1 MKHTTVLIGNFGS
14 GKSELAI
21 NMALSSVKSGKKT
34 VVVDID
40 LINPYFR
47 ISERKSLL
55 EENGI
60 KLIYPRYAMTGVEAT
75 SIPPE
80 VYSVFI
86 DDHETVIF
94 DAGGDPT
101 GAIALGQYR
110 ANFAELSRLDV
121 FYIINGRRPL
131 SSEVDQNIALL
142 DKIQSS
148 ARLSITGLVNNTNLA
163 HETGIFDLLFGYD
176 LISHISEQTDIP
188 IAMTMGTAPVLDEL
202 SKYIENGTLDQ
213 RYIGKLYPIKR
224 YMHRDWNTF
233 THLGI

>member
-21 NMALSSVKSGKKT
+21 NMALSSAKSGKKT

-110 ANFAELSRLDV
+110 ANFAELPQLDV

-131 SSEVDQNIALL
+131 SCDVEQNIALL

-148 ARLSITGLVNNTNLA
+148 ARLCVTGLINNTNLA
-163 HETGIFDLLFGYD
+163 HETGVSDLLFGYD
-176 LISHISEQTDIP
+176 LVSRVSMQTEIP
-188 IAMTMGTAPVLDEL
+188 VAMTMGTDPVLNEF
-202 SKYIENGTLDQ
+202 SKYIEDGTLDQ
-213 RYIGKLYPIKR
+213 SYVGKPYPIKR
-224 YMHRDWNTF
+224 YMHRDWDTF